1 ISCGIMDVIE
11 TILRRIKETY
21 KLWKR
26 NRDELNARQRA
37 IKPKSTNLLT
47 VSIRYQV
54 ALGIQDL
61 RLRIVTKSAVTSGK
75 FRQITLSTA
84 VVGVLNA
91 PTPRRKESLT
101 NNSYRKFTNLSAMST
116 RSWRRTQ
123 KRSTR

>member
-1 ISCGIMDVIE
+1 MNVIE
-11 TILRRIKETY
+11 TMIRRIKETY

-26 NRDELNARQRA
+26 NRDELDALPIATNS
-37 IKPKSTNLLT
+37 KSTRLLT

-61 RLRIVTKSAVTSGK
+61 RLCIATKNAVTNGK

-91 PTPRRKESLT
+91 PTPRRKERLT